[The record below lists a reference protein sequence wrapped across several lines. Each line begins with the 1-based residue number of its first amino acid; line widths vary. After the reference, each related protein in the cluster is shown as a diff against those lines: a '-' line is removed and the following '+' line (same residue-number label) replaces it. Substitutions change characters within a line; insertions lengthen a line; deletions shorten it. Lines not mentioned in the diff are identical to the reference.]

1 MAKGAVQAKKK
12 KARKASKERRDNRF
26 FRKSKSTINKVIENK
41 K

>member
-12 KARKASKERRDNRF
+12 KARKASKEAKRSRPF
-26 FRKSKSTINKVIENK
+26 WKPKSKK